1 MKMRKSIQQ
10 GFTLIELMIVVA
22 IIGILAAIALPAYQ
36 DYMIR
41 SKMTEVLGLAAAA
54 KTTIT
59 EFRQATGLWPENA
72 DEAGVNANA
81 AQSQYL
87 SAGVTISTNGGQGI
101 GSTLDINYTV
111 SATAIGATATEF
123 GSGGGGTETYVLQ
136 GSVTAVGAGIQWT
149 CKTDDTGGTIAKKY
163 LPANCR

>member
-1 MKMRKSIQQ
+1 MRKSIQQ

-41 SKMTEVLGLAAAA
+41 AKMTEVMGLAAAA

-59 EFRQATGLWPENA
+59 EFHQATGNFPA
-72 DEAGVNANA
+72 DAGQAGLTITA
-81 AQSQYL
+81 GQSAYL
-87 SAGVTISTNGGQGI
+87 SADTALTTTPTTVRLTFTLSGNGLGTSEISEADTFVF
-101 GSTLDINYTV
+101 D
-111 SATAIGATATEF
+111 
-123 GSGGGGTETYVLQ
+123 GTETGPRLNWVC
-136 GSVTAVGAGIQWT
+136 TN
-149 CKTDDTGGTIAKKY
+149 GTVAQKF